1 MSEKT
6 KVVVTIPD
14 FSAGGAETMVSQ
26 LVSNLDFEKFD
37 VFLLVIRKPLD
48 NFIERSVD
56 PRVKIIYLNKGMGFD
71 IRTVW
76 RANRVLKKIK
86 PDVIHTHLQ
95 SFMYVAWYVMFHRVR
110 MLHTVHNTPEEESR
124 GIRRKVLRFLFKR
137 GKAIPVGISDTITS
151 CIKTLYA
158 IDRCETVY
166 NPVDTRR
173 FFPAEH
179 EERRETFRIITIG
192 RMTSVKNQALLIET
206 FAAYHKRYPNSEL
219 IVLGDGPLRE
229 ELVAL
234 TERLGCNECVRLPG
248 VVSDVRDRL
257 VSSDVFVLT
266 SLYEGLPMTILE
278 AMACGLPVISTDVGG
293 IRDIVGDNGI
303 LIDTPDREAFLTAF
317 EKLGENPEERKR
329 MGARSRTLSE
339 QYSVDSVCRQY
350 ESLYLKYG
358 KRRK

>member
-1 MSEKT
+1 MSEKI
-6 KVVVTIPD
+6 KVVITIPD
-14 FSAGGAETMVSQ
+14 FSTGGAETMVAQ
-26 LVSNLDFEKFD
+26 LVSRLDFDEFD
-37 VFLLVIRKPLD
+37 VHLLVIRKPLN

-71 IRTVW
+71 IKTVW
-76 RANRVLKKIK
+76 RANRVLKRIK

-110 MLHTVHNTPEEESR
+110 MLHTVHNTPEEESK
-124 GIRRKVLRFLFKR
+124 GLRRKVLRFLFKR
-137 GKAIPVGISDTITS
+137 GKAIPVGISDTITAK
-151 CIKTLYA
+151 IKTLYA
-158 IDRCETVY
+158 VDRCETIY

-173 FFPAEH
+173 FFPANCE
-179 EERRETFRIITIG
+179 EERKTFRIITIG
-192 RMTSVKNQALLIET
+192 RMTSIKNQAFLIET
-206 FAAYHKRYPNSEL
+206 FATYHKRNPNSEL
-219 IVLGDGPLRE
+219 MVLGDGPLRE

-234 TERLGCNECVRLPG
+234 TERLECLSCISLPG

-266 SLYEGLPMTILE
+266 SLYEGLPMTVLE
-278 AMACGLPVISTDVGG
+278 AMACGLPVVSTDVGG
-293 IRDIVGDNGI
+293 IRDIVADNGI

-329 MGARSRTLSE
+329 MGAQSRILSE
-339 QYSVDSVCRQY
+339 QYTVESVCRQY

-358 KRRK
+358 KKRK